1 MDQFTLNRKDIFP
14 RKNDPSLNYIP
25 IFDQST
31 TFLLGRVPLVGPI
44 SLGQIFQAC
53 GMKACDG
60 QSMGMVH
67 PCGAMAPPATL
78 RAVSESS
85 VGTELKWPF
94 CDRCDRC
101 GRSVSSYNVFS
112 LIKNDKKNKRRRY
125 WHLKVFCFFF
135 KLDIDLESYDFVKR
149 IHPPRKKHGTFS
161 FVVGRRKSPKEK
173 NQNIVSFPRHCPMRD
188 AGENLW
194 EH

>member
-1 MDQFTLNRKDIFP
+1 
-14 RKNDPSLNYIP
+14 
-25 IFDQST
+25 
-31 TFLLGRVPLVGPI
+31 
-44 SLGQIFQAC
+44 
-53 GMKACDG
+53 
-60 QSMGMVH
+60 MGMVH
-67 PCGAMAPPATL
+67 PCGAMALPATL

-101 GRSVSSYNVFS
+101 GAFCFF
-112 LIKNDKKNKRRRY
+112 LQFFFFDKKRTRRTKDGGIGI
-125 WHLKVFCFFF
+125 WKFFAFF

-173 NQNIVSFPRHCPMRD
+173 IQNIVSFPRHCPMRD
-188 AGENLW
+188 AGENLG
-194 EH
+194 EHWPLINSPIRGSQGCQTRNSIEQLEDYIHPLKNQRLELQNLCSFKMFYFCLITE